1 MFHWLMFDFMIK
13 GGWVMWPILIC
24 SLLGIAIFFERMFY
38 FKSIKTKSKKFV
50 FRVKNLVKKGGI
62 DLAISACRKNPTPIA
77 KIMLT
82 GLMKFGR
89 ERKEI
94 KEAIEDSANQE
105 IPVLENNLSTLS
117 TIGNVAPL
125 LGLYGTVLGMI
136 QCFNVI
142 TLMGVGDPR
151 VLAGGI
157 SVALLTTAFG
167 LTVAIPTVAAHNYLS
182 NRVEKLV
189 REMEIS
195 CIDLLE
201 LLTGQEI
208 NSSEVVQDNIIS
220 QGGEVEYE
228 VSSSEKK

>member
-1 MFHWLMFDFMIK
+1 MFDFMIK

-24 SLLGIAIFFERMFY
+24 SLLAMAIFFERMFY
-38 FKSIKTKSKKFV
+38 LKSIKTKSKKYV
-50 FRVKNLVKKGGI
+50 FRVKNLVKKGSI
-62 DLAISACRKNPTPIA
+62 ELAISSCRKNPTPIA

-89 ERKEI
+89 GRKEI

-105 IPVLENNLSTLS
+105 IPLLESNLSTLS
-117 TIGNVAPL
+117 SIGNVAPL
-125 LGLYGTVLGMI
+125 LGLLGTVFGMI

-167 LTVAIPTVAAHNYLS
+167 LTVAIPTVVAYNYLT

-189 REMEIS
+189 REMETN

-201 LLTGQEI
+201 LLTSQEI
-208 NSSEVVQDNIIS
+208 NHNQVVQDNIY

-228 VSSSEKK
+228 VSSSE

>member
-1 MFHWLMFDFMIK
+1 MFEFMIK

-24 SLLGIAIFFERMFY
+24 SLLAIAIFFERMFY
-38 FKSIKTKSKKFV
+38 LKSIKTKSKKFV
-50 FRVKNLVKKGGI
+50 FRVKNLVKKGSI
-62 DLAISACRKNPTPIA
+62 ELAISSCRKNPTPIA

-82 GLMKFGR
+82 GLMKFGQG
-89 ERKEI
+89 RKEI

-105 IPVLENNLSTLS
+105 IPLLESNLSTLS
-117 TIGNVAPL
+117 SIGNVAPL
-125 LGLYGTVLGMI
+125 LGLLGTVFGMI

-167 LTVAIPTVAAHNYLS
+167 LTVAIPTVVAYNYLS
-182 NRVEKLV
+182 NRVGKLI

-195 CIDLLE
+195 CIDLLD
-201 LLTGQEI
+201 LLTSQGI
-208 NSSEVVQDNIIS
+208 NHNEVVQDNIS

-228 VSSSEKK
+228 VSSSE

>member
-38 FKSIKTKSKKFV
+38 FKSIKIKSKKFV

>member
-1 MFHWLMFDFMIK
+1 MIK

-38 FKSIKTKSKKFV
+38 FKSIKIKSKKFV